1 MPFSITEGFFGP
13 AWSWAERRSLAEF
26 LKRYGFGAYFYAPKV
41 DPYLRKRWQENH
53 PAETWTELQALARGL
68 ESAQIEF
75 GVGLSPFELHNELT
89 ATNQQIFR
97 DKVARLTD
105 LGIGRLGIFLD
116 DMKGGADLAARQA
129 EICELARSA
138 TSVPLLFCPTYYSP
152 DPVLDRVFGARPVN
166 YVEDLGRLI
175 APEIDVMWTGEKVIS
190 PTISPAHLQDV
201 AKLLHRKP
209 FVWDNIFANDGPRQC
224 AYLKLKPV
232 AGRSP
237 EAAREASGWTLNP
250 MNQFELSKIAAL
262 SFMYTM
268 QGRENP
274 VYAAIEELCEKPLAG
289 FIVDHTPVFCDTGL
303 KGLEPTQVQKLQSD
317 LTQFRDPAA
326 AEISR
331 WLAGDYN
338 VGSECLT
345 D

>member
-1 MPFSITEGFFGP
+1 MTFSLIEGFFGP
-13 AWSWAERRSLAEF
+13 AWSWTERRSLAGF
-26 LKRYGFGAYFYAPKV
+26 LRRYGFGAYFYAPKV
-41 DPYLRKRWQENH
+41 DPYLRKRWQEAH
-53 PAETWTELQALARGL
+53 PPEMWAELQILARTF
-68 ESAQIEF
+68 ESAHIEF

-89 ATNQQIFR
+89 AENKQIFR
-97 DKVARLTD
+97 DNVARLTD

-138 TSVPLLFCPTYYSP
+138 TSVPIFFCPTYYSP
-152 DPVLDRVFGARPVN
+152 DPVLDRVFGARPAG
-166 YVEDLGRLI
+166 YVEDLGRLLP
-175 APEIDVMWTGEKVIS
+175 PEIDILWTGEKVIS
-190 PTISPAHLQDV
+190 PEISAAHLRDV
-201 AKLLHRKP
+201 AKLLRRKP
-209 FVWDNIFANDGPRQC
+209 FVWDNLFANDGPRQC

-232 AGRSP
+232 AGRTL

-262 SFMYTM
+262 SFMYTLE
-268 QGRENP
+268 GRENP
-274 VYAAIEELCEKPLAG
+274 VFAAIEELCDKPLAG

-303 KGLEPTQVQKLQSD
+303 KAMEPSQVQKLQTD
-317 LTQFRDPAA
+317 LTHFKNPAA